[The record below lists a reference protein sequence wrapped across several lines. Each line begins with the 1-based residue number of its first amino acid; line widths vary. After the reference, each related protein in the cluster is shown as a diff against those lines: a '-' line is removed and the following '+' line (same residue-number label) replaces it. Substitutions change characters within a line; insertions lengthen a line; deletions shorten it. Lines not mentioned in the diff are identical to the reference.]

1 MSEKL
6 CLQWNDFKE
15 NVITAFGSLRE
26 DNNFS
31 DVTLACEDGQQV
43 EAHKVILATSS
54 PFFKM
59 LIGRNKH
66 PHPLIYMKGVK
77 YANLLAILEFLYRGE
92 ANLFQD
98 DLDSFLAIAEE
109 LQLKG
114 LTGISERCEDSNRDE
129 KYLPEQSV
137 PDIKNE
143 IANQVVS
150 QKIQNNPKPG
160 ENKISALPA
169 NSSLSVP
176 GNLSV
181 DLVELEEKVKSMM
194 QKSQNKNGNG
204 RGFAFVC
211 KVCGKEGLSHNIKDH
226 IEANHLEGVV
236 IPCNFCDKTFRCKNS
251 GKKHIKRQHQN

>member
-1 MSEKL
+1 MTL
-6 CLQWNDFKE
+6 
-15 NVITAFGSLRE
+15 V
-26 DNNFS
+26 S
-31 DVTLACEDGQQV
+31 DDGKQV
-43 EAHKVILATSS
+43 EAHKVILASSS
-54 PFFKM
+54 PFFANLLK
-59 LIGRNKH
+59 RNKH
-66 PHPLIYMKGVK
+66 PHPLIYMRGVK
-77 YANLLAILEFLYRGE
+77 YANLLAILEFLYHGE

-114 LTGISERCEDSNRDE
+114 LIGTSEERFGYSNRDE
-129 KYLPEQSV
+129 KYFPEQSV

-160 ENKISALPA
+160 ENKILALPA

-181 DLVELEEKVKSMM
+181 DLVELEEKAKSMM

-251 GKKHIKRQHQN
+251 VRMHIKRQHKN